1 MRPLHFPGL
10 AALAVVALIASG
22 TACDDDTG
30 SGGEGGEGGSG
41 GDGGAAGGNGAGGA
55 GGDEGGGGSG
65 GGEPTVVIY
74 GFVSEFPSNELVEE
88 GDVCFLAEGVEL
100 CTELGVQGAYFIDD
114 VPISTQGAVRIRAPS
129 LPTSYLMFT
138 TQAEGDGEVDFI
150 LPSNASLDSLYE
162 AAQLTC
168 TPTSAAVFI
177 AGASG
182 GLPVLTPASGEGPYY
197 LAPSGE
203 LDLLATATLD
213 FGVALFLDVDRA
225 DGPFTAHLEVEG
237 VVCDFNF
244 YGAKVS
250 EAWDLPDDAAQ
261 VFVHARC
268 PEPGE
273 EGDLP

>member
-1 MRPLHFPGL
+1 M
-10 AALAVVALIASG
+10 AALALVSLIASG

-41 GDGGAAGGNGAGGA
+41 GDGGSAGGDGGGGA
-55 GGDEGGGGSG
+55 GGDDGGGGSG
-65 GGEPTVVIY
+65 GGEPTIVLY
-74 GFVSEFPSNELVEE
+74 GSIFEFPSNQPIED

-114 VPISTQGAVRIRAPS
+114 LPISTQGGFRIRAPT
-129 LPTSYLMFT
+129 LPTSYLMFK
-138 TQAEGDGEVDFI
+138 TQAEGDGEVHFI
-150 LPSNASLDSLYE
+150 LPSHASLDSLYE
-162 AAQLTC
+162 AAQLTR

-177 AGASG
+177 AGTSQA
-182 GLPVLTPASGEGPYY
+182 LPVLTPTSGEGPYY
-197 LAPSGE
+197 LTGSGE
-203 LDLLATATLD
+203 LDLEAMATVD
-213 FGVALFLDVDRA
+213 IGVGLFLDVDRA
-225 DGPFTAHLEVEG
+225 AGPFTAHLEVEG

-250 EAWDLPDDAAQ
+250 EPWDLPDDAAQ